1 MAKVKDKKN
10 VHACMHAAKVARAA
24 VRRESRATF
33 AFEAT
38 AHGPREL
45 EADEVGRTKRGR
57 KQSHH
62 LAHRSEWPGKGV
74 KEDLALLFHFGRERR
89 FLRRGSS
96 LHGETRKLRVFD
108 RMPAPTVV
116 MHAAGG
122 LNEAR
127 SVAAR
132 KRACGSRGRDGVG
145 SRRRPPSG
153 LNRVTAAAKVVK
165 MARSLDEARPIA
177 PREGADGK
185 GNIWRLRRMRRG
197 HRRRRRR
204 GVHTRS
210 VRAKHVPRDHE
221 RPSQDVGAGPTRRI
235 RCRARS
241 RVDTS
246 APILV
251 VGCHLSNQAIA
262 RGEKK
267 IGKSG
272 DLNELLSDYRQ
283 CDIAND
289 KAPTRLIPRRDF
301 AAKDL
306 GLVRSGCACDGR
318 VRHVVLH
325 HRRLAKHDCLFS
337 ERDVHHLAASGR
349 RRASAAAKVR
359 KDKGKRLVLV
369 EVGEAPKFSMLAAVE
384 LHYRERVGTRRR
396 VKPKGGKIRWEPT
409 GACPTGADERKR
421 DDGEGRWQLN

>member
-1 MAKVKDKKN
+1 
-10 VHACMHAAKVARAA
+10 
-24 VRRESRATF
+24 
-33 AFEAT
+33 
-38 AHGPREL
+38 
-45 EADEVGRTKRGR
+45 
-57 KQSHH
+57 
-62 LAHRSEWPGKGV
+62 
-74 KEDLALLFHFGRERR
+74 
-89 FLRRGSS
+89 
-96 LHGETRKLRVFD
+96 
-108 RMPAPTVV
+108 MPAPTVV
-116 MHAAGG
+116 VYAAGS
-122 LNEAR
+122 LDEAR

-132 KRACGSRGRDGVG
+132 KGARGNRGRDGVG

-165 MARSLDEARPIA
+165 MARSFDEARSIA
-177 PREGADGK
+177 PRKGADGK
-185 GNIWRLRRMRRG
+185 GNTWRLRRMRRG

-210 VRAKHVPRDHE
+210 VGAKHVSRDHE

-241 RVDTS
+241 RVETG

-251 VGCHLSNQAIA
+251 SGRHLSNKALA

-267 IGKSG
+267 IGKSR
-272 DLNELLSDYRQ
+272 DLNELLSDHCQ

-337 ERDVHHLAASGR
+337 ERDVHHRAASGQR
-349 RRASAAAKVR
+349 HARAAAKVR
-359 KDKGKRLVLV
+359 KDKGKRLVMV
-369 EVGEAPKFSMLAAVE
+369 EVGETPKLSMLAAVK

-409 GACPTGADERKR
+409 GSCPTGADERRR
-421 DDGEGRWQLN
+421 DNGEGRW